1 VEAVDTAWSD
11 VMKTSGAKLGACC
24 VTLLLAW
31 QAAACGN
38 GDTPGSA
45 AVEARAPE
53 AGQAGLTNAGS
64 RPTFID
70 LLQLPVPRTF
80 DLSHVEAAHFAAA
93 LGRDPDRVFEFV
105 RDQIAFEPYP
115 GALRGPR
122 GTLMALAGN
131 SVDRAMLLA
140 DLLINSGQ
148 RVRYVRGTLPEPV
161 ARDLAT
167 SIWAERAGESSGN
180 RDASPGER
188 STGEL
193 LVASIRR
200 DGTLLRD
207 ALKGAGY
214 PRASP
219 TAVTL
224 EALVRET
231 QDHYWIQWSRN
242 GTWTDL
248 DPSFGA
254 AKPGQAYAQAQETFD
269 TLPDA
274 LFHRIEVRIRVEEYD
289 AGAPS
294 IREVLRS
301 AFRAADLSGRDFV
314 LAHETEAGAQDAG
327 RVRPLLL
334 LGEQRLAGEPFNV
347 VPPRQTT
354 VGAFLDAFG
363 GGGDETV
370 PAGPIATA
378 ESVEMDFTAPGG
390 RTTTVVREIFDR
402 VGAMRRCSG
411 ARLDQE
417 RVTNASEINADELV
431 GGLYDFF
438 FTTGAIHTAHLNG
451 VVDPPAAQRDEVLEI
466 GLALRRISLG
476 FAAASDALVTRMADP
491 ERALV
496 SRVYLDTPRVQVA
509 EMSTKGRTQRLSLDL
524 RRDDARV
531 VVTGFS
537 PEQIFFTQVL
547 RGVINGSLERFVL
560 DQFVG
565 PDETSADSEPAG
577 LSTSLLFDVAHAS
590 GMATAVLARDGV
602 ALPQNLAPDVRARVE
617 NALALGQVAVAPDRP
632 VVVAGAPRFAWW
644 QVDPASGAT
653 IGVTEEGLHQ
663 NTAEATITRAKDG
676 NFYFR
681 IIYRGNLRRKVART
695 PSQAARFVRNLTSEY
710 ERAGITIL
718 WRSIIL

>member
-1 VEAVDTAWSD
+1 
-11 VMKTSGAKLGACC
+11 MKTSGAKLGACGM
-24 VTLLLAW
+24 TLLLAW
-31 QAAACGN
+31 QFAACGN

-45 AVEARAPE
+45 ALEARAPE
-53 AGQAGLTNAGS
+53 ASQSGLTDPGS
-64 RPTFID
+64 QPTFMES
-70 LLQLPVPRTF
+70 LQLPVPRTF

-93 LGRDPDRVFEFV
+93 LGRDPDRIFDFV
-105 RDQIAFEPYP
+105 RDHITFEPYP

-122 GTLMALAGN
+122 GTLLALAGN

-148 RVRYVRGTLPEPV
+148 RVRYVRGTLPEPI
-161 ARDLAT
+161 AR
-167 SIWAERAGESSGN
+167 E
-180 RDASPGER
+180 
-188 STGEL
+188 
-193 LVASIRR
+193 LVASIWTDRPGKSSGSR
-200 DGTLLRD
+200 DESPAERTTGDHLIASIGRNGTLLRD
-207 ALKGAGY
+207 SLKHAGY
-214 PRASP
+214 PRASAP
-219 TAVTL
+219 AVTL

-231 QDHYWIQWSRN
+231 QDHYWVQWSRN

-248 DPSFGA
+248 DPSLAGA
-254 AKPGQAYAQAQETFD
+254 TPGQAYARARETFD

-274 LFHRIEVRIRVEEYD
+274 LFHRIEVRIRVEEY
-289 AGAPS
+289 AGGTPS
-294 IREVLRS
+294 SREVLRHT
-301 AFRAADLSGRDFV
+301 FRAADLSGRDFV

-334 LGEQRLAGEPFNV
+334 LAEQRLAGTPFNV

-363 GGGDETV
+363 GGGDEAV

-402 VGAMRRCSG
+402 VGAMRRRSG
-411 ARLDQE
+411 ARLDQQ
-417 RVTNASEINADELV
+417 RVANASEINSDELV
-431 GGLYDFF
+431 GGIYDFF
-438 FTTGAIHTAHLNG
+438 FTTGALHTTHLNG

-466 GLALRRISLG
+466 GLALRRVSLG

-491 ERALV
+491 ERGLV
-496 SRVYLDTPRVQVA
+496 GRVYLDTPRVQVA
-509 EMSTKGRTQRLSLDL
+509 EMSTRGQTQRLSLDL

-577 LSTSLLFDVAHAS
+577 LSTSLLFDLAHAS
-590 GMATAVLARDGV
+590 GMATAVHARD
-602 ALPQNLAPDVRARVE
+602 ATLPRDLPQDVRARLE
-617 NALALGQVAVAPDRP
+617 NALALGQVAVAPVRP
-632 VVVAGAPRFAWW
+632 VAVAGAPRFAWW

-676 NFYFR
+676 NYYFR
-681 IIYRGNLRRKVART
+681 IVYKGNLRRKVART
-695 PSQAARFVRNLTSEY
+695 PRQAARFVRNLTSDY
-710 ERAGITIL
+710 QRAGITIL
-718 WRSIIL
+718 WRNIIL